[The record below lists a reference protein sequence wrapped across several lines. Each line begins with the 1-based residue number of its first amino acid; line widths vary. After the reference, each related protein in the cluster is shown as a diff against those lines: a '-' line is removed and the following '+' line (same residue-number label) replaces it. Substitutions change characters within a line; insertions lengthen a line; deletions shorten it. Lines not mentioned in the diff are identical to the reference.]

1 MNLIEFLR
9 ETKVALSSGFQ
20 DKVEVHVVIGN
31 ESCDLDSAV
40 CSVVL
45 AYFLT
50 LTSGTKDIVFIPVL
64 DIPQQKYHL
73 RTETTFLLRKHGIS
87 DELLTF
93 NDQIDLDDL
102 HRQLKLKLSLVDHN
116 ILPQKYIGL
125 DDCVVSVTDHRPQ
138 VRKQDNRVK
147 INIAKVG
154 SCATLIAEEVFK
166 RTDLTFDPTAL
177 TFLYV
182 AILIDTVNLSPAA
195 HKMTD
200 QDVAMADKLKE
211 MLPEVNGDV
220 LYNTIQKAKT
230 DISELTTLELLE
242 KDLKI
247 VSGNSV
253 KVAMSSVSIGLQDFL
268 SRENLM
274 EDLSSFVQS
283 HSVLAV
289 IVMMIHQV
297 TEGEPVRDIAVYST
311 EMALQQKICDQLSA
325 NRDPVLELTVVTTDK
340 QNLTCYKQGCVRA
353 SRKVV
358 LPIIQTIVNEYENVI
373 SHCEERL
380 NSAEKPL
387 DSIDLFNLSDDQT
400 SQNQFAASV
409 PLDNFDLLN
418 FAGQQSSQSQS
429 ETGTNQNLVDEFDI
443 FTGTDTTNNAQ
454 INSTDV
460 LNESP
465 LDSQNQLDLNFDL
478 VGTSE
483 QTSQFDSSSNVD
495 LLGGFDPFSS
505 SANNTPIIVNNLP
518 SNIPEINIDSEQ
530 ATDEFNE
537 ADIMFGS
544 QTLET
549 PHSGMNSVS
558 QGSSAHNSEPG
569 SAFASYPITPPNSF
583 IDSTGHAHVKEFVL
597 PSLNSA
603 EMLEKIREKKGRLRS
618 TESTSADGTENDPN
632 SVPYTPSNSYM
643 DGDFDQYAKDHQL
656 PSFNSMEMVQR
667 IKQKRSSME
676 MSRLDEEDDI
686 VRLRSE
692 SGEVT
697 PYTPH
702 NSYRDLSLLEKN
714 YKTFLDTN
722 KLHQTLRNIEDDA
735 SEAQQEADED
745 SLAVKEITDSGL
757 LMFDTSDMLNPTDID
772 NNVVA
777 VGIAQEMVKKETT
790 SDDLLV
796 SFFDAPSD
804 GGSRLTDSSLSSF
817 DGKPSQD
824 SAKGS
829 NNDNNFQN
837 FESKGGNV
845 DHLQTEDLVLNQSI
859 NEFAQNL
866 TENLIENAINSFP
879 VNEIP
884 NETEKEELSATS
896 PVSTEEFY
904 FKENKNLEILESPS
918 STGSVTTPEEVPVET
933 DYLSSVDP
941 MLGNLDLVK
950 ASEEKEIVESISF
963 RKISGEEPQTVR
975 QEILLRHTPDKVD
988 EDTEPKME
996 ESSEPTMDHSN
1007 EPKMEESDEPK
1018 MKDFNE
1024 PMMED
1029 SNEPKMEELDEPK
1042 MVESN
1047 EPKTKESSEPEII
1060 EPNELKMEE
1069 PNEPKMEEPNEPKME
1084 VSNEPMM
1091 EDSNEPKMEELDEP
1105 KMVESNEPKTEESSE
1120 PAIIEP
1126 NEPKMEE
1133 PNEPKMEEPN
1143 EPKME
1148 ESNEPN
1154 MDHSYEPEMVES
1166 NEPEMKESNEMGDSN
1181 ESEMDHFNELK
1192 MEESNEPEMVES
1204 NEPKLEEPNGAI
1216 DEYAAELIQHVISG
1230 AIATVTTATTTVTK
1244 DIVSDSSSDIT
1255 EESGVTWSRET
1266 SFDTVSSI
1274 PSKDGQTVIW
1284 SNQGSL
1290 DTPRSSIDKNS
1301 GAASLESDELLL
1313 LTQSAKNGQ
1322 MPSFETQESNGYLS
1336 STSSSKLSSD
1346 SKIESSDKMEEIF
1359 ARDLNMDVG
1368 NEKELVQS
1376 SFNNQSDTLL
1386 DFSAGSNL
1394 DEHEGN
1400 QINNQTLLD
1409 FEGSELIQAESLKSE
1424 GGINELHNI
1433 SDKTA
1438 VGMESIEKMESVD
1451 ISSENEVENVSTLNS
1466 ENAFD
1471 ELSNIFDKTAIGI
1484 ENIDKMESVE
1494 MSSEKEAENLSPLK
1508 SDNAFDELSS
1518 TFDKPAIGMENLDK
1532 MESVERSSENE
1543 AENLSPLKSDNAFDE
1558 LSSTFDKP
1566 AIGMENLDKM
1576 ESVERSSENEAEN
1589 LSPLKSDNAF
1599 DELSSTFDKPAVGI
1613 ENEDKT
1619 ESVDRSSENEA
1630 EKLSPLKSDNAFDEL
1645 SNIFDKPAV
1654 GIENE
1659 YKTEC
1664 VEISSEN
1671 EAENLSPLKSDNAFD
1686 ELSNIFDKPAVGIE
1700 NEYKTES
1707 VDISSENEPE
1717 NLSPLKSDN
1726 AFDELSSTFDKPA
1739 VGIENEDKTE
1749 SVDRSSENEA
1759 EKLSPLKSDNA
1770 FDELSNIFDK
1780 PAVGIENEYKTESVD
1795 ISSENEAEKL
1805 SPLKSDNAFD
1815 ELSNIFDKPAV
1826 GIENEYKTE
1835 SVDISSE
1842 NEPENLSPLKSDN
1855 AFDELSN
1862 IFDKPAVGIENE
1874 FKTESVDI
1882 SSENEAENLSPM
1894 KSDNAFDELS
1904 NIFDKP
1910 AVGTES
1916 IDNMKSVGYISSE
1929 NEAENM
1935 SPLKSG
1941 KPFNEFSNITD
1952 SSDKLVIGEGNID
1965 KMESVDISFENET
1978 ENLLPLKTENETENL
1993 LPLSSE
1999 NGFNELSDISD
2010 KTAVGMEDIDKM
2022 ESVDYISSEN
2032 EAENLLPLK
2041 TNYALNE
2048 DISDKPANG
2057 IENVDRMESV
2067 DYISSENE
2075 AENFSPSKTEN
2086 EAENLLS
2093 LRSEDAFN
2101 ELSDISDKTAVGMEN
2116 IDKMGSVDISSEKEA
2131 ENMSPLESG
2140 ETLNELSDITDSN
2153 NSDKPV
2159 FREGII
2165 DKMESVDYISSEK
2178 EAENMLTL
2186 KSDAFDELSDIFN
2199 KPAIGIENGDKT
2211 ESVDHTSSENEAENL
2226 SLLKSENEAENMLP
2240 LKSEDALNEQ
2250 SSISDKV
2257 SIGIENIDKMESLE
2271 ISSENEA
2278 ENMSPL
2284 KSENIDF
2291 LEQSQDSVPYSDRK
2305 KESLDYISSEGET
2318 DNYGKLQDESEASTQ
2333 DARSTYHKA
2342 ETLDYISSEGEGN
2355 DTEFVTSLQGMYSS
2369 QSSEPTSTTTEGSY
2383 QVLSPDQQVK
2393 DIKEEITDLI
2403 NSEIKGEVTA
2413 DMISDIKMELSG
2425 LHPDVFE
2432 TKANENIEFYA
2443 EVTEID
2449 ENETDLNKHD
2459 EEFISNEDF
2468 LAGVSEHSELIGDNL
2483 DFSNIS
2489 SNEPVSEGKEI
2500 DENKT
2505 GTDLKKYDKEFIS
2518 NENLLG
2524 TVAEDEL
2531 KGNNVDFSKISSN
2544 ELVGEGNKIDESETD
2559 LNTKDKEVI
2568 NNENLLGGADE
2579 GLNEKHV
2586 ELKGDNLEFANNSS
2600 NEFVG
2605 DGNKIDETET
2615 ETDLN
2620 NQVVEV
2626 VDDGNEISEKEI
2638 NLNKYDE
2645 ELISN
2650 ESLLV
2655 GVAKGSE
2662 IVHVELKGDNLE
2674 FTNNSSNEFVG
2685 DGNEIDENE
2694 TETDLNNQVVEV
2706 VDNGNEISE
2715 KEINLNK
2722 HDEELISNE
2731 SLLAGVAK
2739 GSEIVHDDLKGD
2751 NLEFSN
2757 DSLNK
2762 FVGEGNEIDENDSDL
2777 NKRDEEFVSNGN
2789 LLEGEAEGLNEEH
2802 VELKGDNLEFSN
2814 NLSNKLVGEENEIDE
2829 NETNLNKHDEK
2840 FISNENLLGEEAE
2853 NHIQVHNELKGD
2865 NLTLSN
2871 NSSNEL
2877 FGQRNEI
2884 DFNKHDEEEMS
2895 IKNSLGAVAGGL
2907 NEVQSELKGINLEFS
2922 NNSVNEFV
2930 GEGNEISEKE
2940 TDLNKHN
2947 EELISNENIPG
2958 AETEHVELKGDN
2970 SNNSSNNI
2978 HIEKSDT
2985 HVNDENGI
2993 NTNENGAIDSTK
3005 RTKEI
3010 YMTSAGRI
3018 SIASDGD
3025 SENTKQRFSVTDN
3038 FIEETHNEVGKL
3050 IAEADET
3057 LAQADETVFEAD
3069 TILACID
3076 INPLEENSTYP
3087 TTGNAL
3093 SSINGDFSC
3102 MDVFVKEDLKETRV
3116 ETVDNQLSV
3125 ENEPETVSKEPE
3137 NISVETGNQTQEPAG
3152 TSEELVNKT
3161 QEPVSKSEE
3170 PVNNNQELVSK
3181 SKEPVGTSEELVNKT
3196 QEPVS
3201 KLEEP
3206 ENKTQEPVSKVEELS
3221 VKQQEKT
3228 DDGTEKPKVV
3238 KPVKKGMDMTEEWHE
3253 DPIPGMGVTADNDSD
3268 SSDSRSRHSSGDSDS
3283 SDSTRPANRPT
3294 SLQTT
3299 RKKKKISANFNI
3311 LKEDYASP
3319 DDIDTTDNPGDLE
3332 WENDTPVSIP
3342 KEPIAEY
3349 SAEDEY
3355 QDAKHWRGVEI
3366 NGKQQKIDLK
3376 VIDPYKKV
3384 LTHGGYYGDGLNAI
3398 IVFSGCYL
3406 PDRSRKDYNYVMDN
3420 LFLYVISTLELLVA
3434 EDYMIV
3440 YFHGA
3445 TPRRQMPSF
3454 GWLKKCY
3461 QMIDRRLKK
3470 NLKGLL
3476 LIHPTLWLRTIVL
3489 MTKPFISSKFSSKL
3503 KFVRTLQDLSNIVPV
3518 DYIYIPDE
3526 VKKYDSLLQ
3535 HRSPA
3540 HSSSSSTPHT
3550 PS

>member
-9 ETKVALSSGFQ
+9 ETKTALSSRFQ

-50 LTSGTKDIVFIPVL
+50 LTSGTKDVVFIPVL

-73 RTETTFLLRKHGIS
+73 RTETTFLLRKQGIS

-116 ILPQKYIGL
+116 ILPQKYICL

-154 SCATLIAEEVFK
+154 SCATLVAEEVFK
-166 RTDLTFDPTAL
+166 RTDLTFDLTAL
-177 TFLYV
+177 TFLYG

-247 VSGNSV
+247 VSGNSI
-253 KVAMSSVSIGLQDFL
+253 KVAMSSVSISLQDFL
-268 SRENLM
+268 SRENLI
-274 EDLSSFVQS
+274 EDLSSFLQS
-283 HSVLAV
+283 RSVLAV

-311 EMALQQKICDQLSA
+311 EMALQQKICDQLSS

-373 SHCEERL
+373 SHCDEQS
-380 NSAEKPL
+380 NNAEKPL

-409 PLDNFDLLN
+409 PLNNFDLLN

-443 FTGTDTTNNAQ
+443 FTGTDTTNNSQ
-454 INSTDV
+454 INNTDV
-460 LNESP
+460 FNESP
-465 LDSQNQLDLNFDL
+465 LESQNQLDLNFDL

-483 QTSQFDSSSNVD
+483 QTSQFDLSSNVD

-518 SNIPEINIDSEQ
+518 SNIPEINIDNEQ

-714 YKTFLDTN
+714 SRTFLDTN

-757 LMFDTSDMLNPTDID
+757 LMFDTSDMLNPTNID

-804 GGSRLTDSSLSSF
+804 GGSRLTDSSSSSF

-918 STGSVTTPEEVPVET
+918 STGSVSTPEEVPVET

-996 ESSEPTMDHSN
+996 ESNEPTMDHSNEPKMEESDEPTMDHSN

-1047 EPKTKESSEPEII
+1047 EPKTEESSEPEII
-1060 EPNELKMEE
+1060 EPNEPKMEEPNEPKMEEPNEPKMEDSNEPKMEELDEPKMVESNEPKTEESSEPEIIE

-1105 KMVESNEPKTEESSE
+1105 KMVESNEPKTEELSE
-1120 PAIIEP
+1120 PEIIEP

-1313 LTQSAKNGQ
+1313 LAQSAKNGQ
-1322 MPSFETQESNGYLS
+1322 MSSFETQESNDYLS

-1346 SKIESSDKMEEIF
+1346 SKIESSDKMEEMF
-1359 ARDLNMDVG
+1359 ARDLNIDVG

-1394 DEHEGN
+1394 DQHEGN

-1409 FEGSELIQAESLKSE
+1409 FEKSELIQYESLKSE
-1424 GGINELHNI
+1424 DAINELSNL

-1438 VGMESIEKMESVD
+1438 VGIESIEKMESVSM
-1451 ISSENEVENVSTLNS
+1451 SSENEVENVLTLKS
-1466 ENAFD
+1466 DNAFD
-1471 ELSNIFDKTAIGI
+1471 ELSNIFDKPSVGI
-1484 ENIDKMESVE
+1484 ENIDKTESVEISSENEAENMSPLKSENAFDELSSIFDKPAIGTENLNKMESVEMSSEKEAENLSPLKSENAFDELSNTCDKPAVGIENIDKTESVEISSENEAENMSPLKSENAFDELSSIFDKPAIGTENLDKMESVE

-1508 SDNAFDELSS
+1508 SENAFDELSN
-1518 TFDKPAIGMENLDK
+1518 TC
-1532 MESVERSSENE
+1532 
-1543 AENLSPLKSDNAFDE
+1543 
-1558 LSSTFDKP
+1558 
-1566 AIGMENLDKM
+1566 
-1576 ESVERSSENEAEN
+1576 
-1589 LSPLKSDNAF
+1589 
-1599 DELSSTFDKPAVGI
+1599 DKPAVGI
-1613 ENEDKT
+1613 ENIDKT
-1619 ESVDRSSENEA
+1619 ESVEMSSEN
-1630 EKLSPLKSDNAFDEL
+1630 
-1645 SNIFDKPAV
+1645 
-1654 GIENE
+1654 G
-1659 YKTEC
+1659 
-1664 VEISSEN
+1664 
-1671 EAENLSPLKSDNAFD
+1671 AENLSPLKSDNAFD
-1686 ELSNIFDKPAVGIE
+1686 ELSN
-1700 NEYKTES
+1700 
-1707 VDISSENEPE
+1707 
-1717 NLSPLKSDN
+1717 
-1726 AFDELSSTFDKPA
+1726 TFDKPT
-1739 VGIENEDKTE
+1739 VGFESIDTME
-1749 SVDRSSENEA
+1749 SV
-1759 EKLSPLKSDNA
+1759 
-1770 FDELSNIFDK
+1770 
-1780 PAVGIENEYKTESVD
+1780 G
-1795 ISSENEAEKL
+1795 
-1805 SPLKSDNAFD
+1805 
-1815 ELSNIFDKPAV
+1815 
-1826 GIENEYKTE
+1826 
-1835 SVDISSE
+1835 
-1842 NEPENLSPLKSDN
+1842 
-1855 AFDELSN
+1855 
-1862 IFDKPAVGIENE
+1862 
-1874 FKTESVDI
+1874 I
-1882 SSENEAENLSPM
+1882 SSENEAEN
-1894 KSDNAFDELS
+1894 
-1904 NIFDKP
+1904 
-1910 AVGTES
+1910 V
-1916 IDNMKSVGYISSE
+1916 
-1929 NEAENM
+1929 
-1935 SPLKSG
+1935 SPLKTNYDFSEHISD
-1941 KPFNEFSNITD
+1941 KPFIEM
-1952 SSDKLVIGEGNID
+1952 ENID
-1965 KMESVDISFENET
+1965 KMESVDISSKNEAENLSTLKTGSES
-1978 ENLLPLKTENETENL
+1978 ENLLPLESGEAFNGLINISDKTDVGMENVDKMASVDYI
-1993 LPLSSE
+1993 SSE
-1999 NGFNELSDISD
+1999 NEAENISSFKYGETLNELSDITDSNTSD
-2010 KTAVGMEDIDKM
+2010 KPVFGEGNIDKM

-2032 EAENLLPLK
+2032 EAENLSPLKSDAFDELSDIFHKPTVGIENIESSDISSENEAENLLPLRSDEDF
-2041 TNYALNE
+2041 NE
-2048 DISDKPANG
+2048 LSYISDKTSVG
-2057 IENVDRMESV
+2057 MENIDKMESV

-2075 AENFSPSKTEN
+2075 AQNMSTLKYNNASDEPSNNSDKPGIGTENINKMESVDILSQNEAENLSFLKSENEAGNLLPLKSDNAFDELSNIIDIPAFGTENIDKMESVDHTSSENQTENLSPLKTEN
-2086 EAENLLS
+2086 EAENLLPLNS
-2093 LRSEDAFN
+2093 GEALN
-2101 ELSDISDKTAVGMEN
+2101 ELSDISDKT
-2116 IDKMGSVDISSEKEA
+2116 SV
-2131 ENMSPLESG
+2131 
-2140 ETLNELSDITDSN
+2140 
-2153 NSDKPV
+2153 
-2159 FREGII
+2159 
-2165 DKMESVDYISSEK
+2165 
-2178 EAENMLTL
+2178 
-2186 KSDAFDELSDIFN
+2186 
-2199 KPAIGIENGDKT
+2199 GIENINKM

-2226 SLLKSENEAENMLP
+2226 SPLKSENEAESLLP
-2240 LKSEDALNEQ
+2240 LESEDALNKQ

-2257 SIGIENIDKMESLE
+2257 SIGIENKDKMGFLDT
-2271 ISSENEA
+2271 SSENEA

-2291 LEQSQDSVPYSDRK
+2291 LEQSQDSVPFSDRK

-2318 DNYGKLQDESEASTQ
+2318 DNYGKLHDESEASTQ

-2342 ETLDYISSEGEGN
+2342 DTLDYISSEGEGN
-2355 DTEFVTSLQGMYSS
+2355 DTEFVTTLQGMYSS

-2383 QVLSPDQQVK
+2383 QVLSPDQQIK

-2403 NSEIKGEVTA
+2403 NSEIKGEVT

-2425 LHPDVFE
+2425 LQPDVCE
-2432 TKANENIEFYA
+2432 MKESGNNEFYA

-2468 LAGVSEHSELIGDNL
+2468 LGGVSEHSELIGDNL

-2489 SNEPVSEGKEI
+2489 SNELVSGGKEI

-2505 GTDLKKYDKEFIS
+2505 ETDLKKYGEEFIS

-2531 KGNNVDFSKISSN
+2531 KGNNVDFLKISSN

-2559 LNTKDKEVI
+2559 LNTQDKEVI

-2579 GLNEKHV
+2579 GLNEEHV
-2586 ELKGDNLEFANNSS
+2586 ELKGDNLEFTNNSS

-2605 DGNKIDETET
+2605 DGNKIDENET

-2638 NLNKYDE
+2638 NLN
-2645 ELISN
+2645 
-2650 ESLLV
+2650 
-2655 GVAKGSE
+2655 
-2662 IVHVELKGDNLE
+2662 
-2674 FTNNSSNEFVG
+2674 T
-2685 DGNEIDENE
+2685 
-2694 TETDLNNQVVEV
+2694 
-2706 VDNGNEISE
+2706 
-2715 KEINLNK
+2715 

-2731 SLLAGVAK
+2731 SLLAGVTED
-2739 GSEIVHDDLKGD
+2739 SEIVHVDLKGD
-2751 NLEFSN
+2751 NLKFSN
-2757 DSLNK
+2757 DSSDK
-2762 FVGEGNEIDENDSDL
+2762 FVGEGNEIDENESDL
-2777 NKRDEEFVSNGN
+2777 NKHDEEFINNGN
-2789 LLEGEAEGLNEEH
+2789 LLDGAAEGLNEEH
-2802 VELKGDNLEFSN
+2802 VELKGDNLEYTNISSNEFVGEGNEKDLDKQDEEFMSNANLLGDSFKHLNGELKGDNLEFSN
-2814 NLSNKLVGEENEIDE
+2814 NLSNELVGEGNQIDE
-2829 NETNLNKHDEK
+2829 NETNLNKHDEE
-2840 FISNENLLGEEAE
+2840 FISNENLIGAEAE
-2853 NHIQVHNELKGD
+2853 NHIQVYNELKGD
-2865 NLTLSN
+2865 NLELSN

-2877 FGQRNEI
+2877 FGQRNEM

-2895 IKNSLGAVAGGL
+2895 NKNSLSAVAGGF
-2907 NEVQSELKGINLEFS
+2907 NEIQSELKGINLEFS

-2940 TDLNKHN
+2940 TDLNKHD

-2978 HIEKSDT
+2978 HIGKSDT

-3050 IAEADET
+3050 LAEADET
-3057 LAQADETVFEAD
+3057 LAQADETVFEPD

-3087 TTGNAL
+3087 TNRNAL

-3102 MDVFVKEDLKETRV
+3102 MDVFVKEDLKETQV
-3116 ETVDNQLSV
+3116 ETVNNQLSV

-3137 NISVETGNQTQEPAG
+3137 NISVETESQTQEPVG

-3170 PVNNNQELVSK
+3170 PVNNNQELVSE
-3181 SKEPVGTSEELVNKT
+3181 SKEPVSKLEEPENKT

-3206 ENKTQEPVSKVEELS
+3206 ENKTQEPVSKVEEPENKTQEPVSKVEEPENKTQEPVSKVEEPS

-3253 DPIPGMGVTADNDSD
+3253 DPIPGMGVAADNDSD

-3526 VKKYDSLLQ
+3526 VKNVEELLKKNPNYLDQ
-3535 HRSPA
+3535 KETREEKKQRKEEEKQLKLEA
-3540 HSSSSSTPHT
+3540 KKEKAKKRK
-3550 PS
+3550 